1 MTTHETDQPHEV
13 DHADENYGVDSE
25 GDELAQE
32 QAAEAEEAEPVGVDD
47 ALEDDVD
54 DDADDD
60 LDHTD
65 PPFGADAGVHTEGLA
80 DPDADVADGAAAF
93 GSPDTETADAE
104 DLVDQPAIAL
114 GPIDD
119 EHDEGEDEDDG
130 LADEPVI
137 VELEETEVEV
147 LDEPEPVD
155 DADATD
161 ADTDDES
168 VLLTESE
175 PGSVL
180 PPEEPEEPEAPEAF
194 DEPGVIEAGT
204 SPVAEAPLPVP
215 EPSPEALLEPVGA
228 ESPID
233 PGTGTHQERWS
244 AIQGSFVDDPLRTV
258 ESAGSLVAEML
269 QDLERAIA
277 EQRAAV
283 DDAWDDGSSTDDLRA
298 AFRSYRDMF
307 RRVAALL
314 TEAQPS
320 G

>member
-1 MTTHETDQPHEV
+1 MTTHETDQPQEV

-32 QAAEAEEAEPVGVDD
+32 QAAEADEAEPVGV
-47 ALEDDVD
+47 
-54 DDADDD
+54 DDD

-65 PPFGADAGVHTEGLA
+65 PPFGADAGVDTGGLA
-80 DPDADVADGAAAF
+80 DPDADVADEAAAF
-93 GSPDTETADAE
+93 GSPDTETADSGG
-104 DLVDQPAIAL
+104 QPAIAL

-119 EHDEGEDEDDG
+119 EHDEDEDDA

-147 LDEPEPVD
+147 LDEPEPLD
-155 DADATD
+155 DADTTD
-161 ADTDDES
+161 ADADDES
-168 VLLTESE
+168 VLLTESA

-180 PPEEPEEPEAPEAF
+180 PPEAPEEPEASEDLDAPEDF

-204 SPVAEAPLPVP
+204 SAAAEEPLPVP
-215 EPSPEALLEPVGA
+215 EQNPEALLEPVGA
-228 ESPID
+228 ETPID
-233 PGTGTHQERWS
+233 SGTGTHQERWS

-269 QDLERAIA
+269 QELERAIA
-277 EQRAAV
+277 EQRAAL

-307 RRVAALL
+307 RRLSALL
-314 TEAQPS
+314 TDTQPS

>member
-1 MTTHETDQPHEV
+1 MTTHETDQPQEV

-32 QAAEAEEAEPVGVDD
+32 QAAEAEEAEPVGLDDDFHDD
-47 ALEDDVD
+47 A
-54 DDADDD
+54 DADDD

-65 PPFGADAGVHTEGLA
+65 PPFGADAGVDTEGLA
-80 DPDADVADGAAAF
+80 DDDADVADEAAVF
-93 GSPDTETADAE
+93 GSSDTETSTDDDAD
-104 DLVDQPAIAL
+104 DQPAIAL

-119 EHDEGEDEDDG
+119 EHDEDEDDG

-147 LDEPEPVD
+147 VDEPDLAD
-155 DADATD
+155 DEDATD
-161 ADTDDES
+161 ADADDES

-180 PPEEPEEPEAPEAF
+180 PPEAQDEPETPEAF
-194 DEPGVIEAGT
+194 DEPGVVEAGT
-204 SPVAEAPLPVP
+204 YAVAEAPLPVP

-258 ESAGSLVAEML
+258 ESAGTLVAEML

-277 EQRAAV
+277 EQRAAL

-307 RRVAALL
+307 KRLATLL
-314 TEAQPS
+314 TETQPS